1 MISKAYLLNRRY
13 STFQLAHLLNS
24 GLHGLPVQPDQP
36 VLADVQV
43 DQMKSGSHLVVV
55 GELLDQVGPEAEPQ
69 DRLWDEGVVEPL
81 ELVVRH
87 VQPLEVMLVHEKTV
101 DVLELVVIEPECLK
115 QENAVSV
122 SS

>member
-1 MISKAYLLNRRY
+1 MNYCTK
-13 STFQLAHLLNS
+13 TFFILDSVVRCLEGVEPES
-24 GLHGLPVQPDQP
+24 LPEVVVVPDLFDAVVLDVQPLQ
-36 VLADVQV
+36 VL
-43 DQMKSGSHLVVV
+43 G
-55 GELLDQVGPEAEPQ
+55 
-69 DRLWDEGVVEPL
+69 DEGVVEPL